1 MFNRTVALR
10 QRMSYIGGDRQ
21 TRETKNV
28 RQGNGKARRMSRTI
42 KLSYEI
48 SMALTSALPR
58 CGECYFWMKS
68 RDCPRERNIN
78 GMSRGPSCDDSTCD
92 KFKAKD
98 ADTEARI
105 AERWKPAA
113 EYLKSL

>member
-1 MFNRTVALR
+1 
-10 QRMSYIGGDRQ
+10 
-21 TRETKNV
+21 
-28 RQGNGKARRMSRTI
+28 MSRTI

-92 KFKAKD
+92 RFKAKD